1 MVAKSTLS
9 KIAKIFSKKPEKEPR
24 YVFSEETKLTVLR
37 VQRYR
42 CAVYGCRFRNWKL
55 LEFDHIRG
63 RSNNSIVNCQ
73 ALCPTHHRLK
83 TKRDALKARIEKEK
97 SKRSTTKKL

>member
-1 MVAKSTLS
+1 MVKREFIRFSR
-9 KIAKIFSKKPEKEPR
+9 KIFGIKPPKAPR
-24 YVFSEETKLTVLR
+24 YAFSEETKLAVLR
-37 VQRYR
+37 IQRYR
-42 CAVYGCRFRNWKL
+42 CAVFGCKFRNWHL

-83 TKRDALKARIEKEK
+83 VKRDAIKARVERDRISR
-97 SKRSTTKKL
+97 SKTRRC